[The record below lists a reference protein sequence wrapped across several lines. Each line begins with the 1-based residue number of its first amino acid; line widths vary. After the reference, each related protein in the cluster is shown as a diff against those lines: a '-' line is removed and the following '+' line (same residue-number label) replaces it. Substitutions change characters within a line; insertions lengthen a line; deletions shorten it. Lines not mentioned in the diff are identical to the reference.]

1 MLRFVRLLPV
11 LVCVSLLAANWP
23 QFRGP
28 GGSGVSTETGLPTT
42 WSDEENI
49 VWKVKLPTYGASSP
63 ITWGEKIFIA
73 GYSGYGAGDGGKQGD
88 LKRHVTCLNRAD
100 GKVLWDS
107 TVESTPNDK
116 SYGGFVRLHGY
127 ASATPVTDG
136 KAVYAYFGKTGA
148 VAFDMQGKQLWQTD
162 CGSGTHGFGSG
173 ASPVLYKNLLIV
185 NACVESGTLI
195 ALDKKSGEQVWKSG
209 KIKAAWSTPVLVDVG
224 GGRQELVVSTR
235 GTLIG
240 YDPASGEELWTCSGI
255 QNYVCPSPIAHK
267 GVVYA
272 IGGRGRKGLAVKAG
286 GRGDVTETHR
296 LWQLDRGS
304 NVSSPVLYDGHLYW
318 AHEGQGI
325 LYCADAET
333 GKVVYEQR
341 LDPKPGRI
349 YASPVAVDGKLYY
362 ASRERGVFVVAAKPA
377 FELLSHN
384 KIESDKSIF
393 NGSPVV
399 SNGRLLLRSN
409 EYLYCV
415 GSK

>member
-1 MLRFVRLLPV
+1 
-11 LVCVSLLAANWP
+11 
-23 QFRGP
+23 
-28 GGSGVSTETGLPTT
+28 
-42 WSDEENI
+42 
-49 VWKVKLPTYGASSP
+49 
-63 ITWGEKIFIA
+63 
-73 GYSGYGAGDGGKQGD
+73 
-88 LKRHVTCLNRAD
+88 VTCLNRAD

-195 ALDKKSGEQVWKSG
+195 ALDKKSGEQVWKSS

-255 QNYVCPSPIAHK
+255 QNYVCPSPNGTSAF
-267 GVVYA
+267 GVRSYG
-272 IGGRGRKGLAVKAG
+272 GGRRRCGGSLFVCGIDLDQHGRGSDGGGLAQTGSAG
-286 GRGDVTETHR
+286 VNT
-296 LWQLDRGS
+296 
-304 NVSSPVLYDGHLYW
+304 VFCSSHGWPS
-318 AHEGQGI
+318 
-325 LYCADAET
+325 
-333 GKVVYEQR
+333 
-341 LDPKPGRI
+341 RI
-349 YASPVAVDGKLYY
+349 
-362 ASRERGVFVVAAKPA
+362 
-377 FELLSHN
+377 
-384 KIESDKSIF
+384 
-393 NGSPVV
+393 
-399 SNGRLLLRSN
+399 
-409 EYLYCV
+409 
-415 GSK
+415 